1 MAKIRITKRAID
13 ALLNA
18 EAGTV
23 IRDDRLV
30 GFQARKNANGT
41 VSYAFEYRSS
51 KGRGGI
57 TRRVTIGREREGGGV
72 LTPDQARGIAEQLAA
87 EVTAGGD
94 PAASRAKSRQVP
106 TLSDFASE
114 YYEGAATIAK
124 AQPLTAKMTMGT
136 VRNYQSILRKYLAP
150 AFGNRKMDA
159 ISKADVS
166 RLHNKMADIPIW
178 ANQMLA
184 CMRNIWSAAAEAG
197 LIGEGTCPAIGIKQY
212 KKNKRE
218 RFLSLAEVERLGEVM
233 REAET
238 VGLPWKLTSK
248 DGAKFLPHG
257 DHRTVVDPDAIAA
270 LRLLVFTG
278 CRLREILHLRWDQ
291 VDLDR
296 GVITV
301 HGKTGR
307 RAVLLPAPAALILS
321 QVPRRGVFVFPG
333 RLSTADHPKPRS
345 NLDRAWEPIRR
356 QAGLDDVRIHDLRH
370 SFASFAVAGGA
381 SLPVIGKLLGHSTPQ
396 MTQRYAHL
404 GDDPVRAVA
413 EKTARTVA
421 AAMGVA
427 TGPKETDA
435 GEVVEFRRKA

>member
-1 MAKIRITKRAID
+1 
-13 ALLNA
+13 
-18 EAGTV
+18 
-23 IRDDRLV
+23 
-30 GFQARKNANGT
+30 
-41 VSYAFEYRSS
+41 
-51 KGRGGI
+51 
-57 TRRVTIGREREGGGV
+57 
-72 LTPDQARGIAEQLAA
+72 
-87 EVTAGGD
+87 
-94 PAASRAKSRQVP
+94 
-106 TLSDFASE
+106 
-114 YYEGAATIAK
+114 
-124 AQPLTAKMTMGT
+124 
-136 VRNYQSILRKYLAP
+136 
-150 AFGNRKMDA
+150 
-159 ISKADVS
+159 
-166 RLHNKMADIPIW
+166 
-178 ANQMLA
+178 
-184 CMRNIWSAAAEAG
+184 MRNIYSAAAEAG
-197 LIGEGTCPAIGIKQY
+197 LIGEGSCPAIGIKQY

-238 VGLPWKLTSK
+238 VGLPWNLTSK
-248 DGAKFLPHG
+248 DGARFLPHG

-333 RLSTADHPKPRS
+333 RLSTAERPRPRS

-356 QAGLDDVRIHDLRH
+356 QAGLGDVRIHDLRH
-370 SFASFAVAGGA
+370 SYASFAVAGGA

-427 TGPKETDA
+427 IGPKGADA
-435 GEVVEFRRKA
+435 GEIVEFRRKA